1 MQTHD
6 NERSAR
12 DDVGMTGAHRPVIR
26 TPDQRIR
33 VFVSSTLR
41 ELADERRA
49 ARAAIERMRLAP
61 VMFELGARPHPPRDL
76 YRSYLQQSDI
86 FVGIYWESYGWVA
99 PDEQISGLQD
109 EYDLAPATMPK
120 LIYIKASDN
129 RDDRLK
135 ALISRIQTDDHAA
148 YLPFHTAEE
157 LEERIADDLATL
169 LAERFDAAAEEEE
182 DAEIIAAGPGHVPA
196 PYTTTIGREEDVRAV
211 RDLLAVGAERVLSLI
226 GPGGI
231 GKSRLAIEVARTSAD
246 IFPDGIYFV
255 LLEGVFERGLLL
267 PTIAYSLG
275 VRDSGAADLED
286 RIAQALA
293 GKRVL
298 IVLDN
303 FEQIVD
309 AATDLVRLYSAL
321 PLTTFLVTSRV
332 VLRIR
337 GERVYEVEPLS
348 APAGFEPATMNRA
361 QHSSAV
367 ALFVDRARAVK
378 PGFELTEANV
388 GDVVSICRR
397 LDGLPLAI
405 ELAAAKVRALQPSAI
420 DARLGQSLPLLSAPS
435 RDLPERHRTMRAA
448 IDWSIS
454 LLLDVERDMLEDLG
468 VFATRFTLEAVEAM
482 SVGRSWEGQVL
493 DALGGLVDA
502 SLVKQVDVGGRSTF
516 SLLAIVREYALGRL
530 KERGGADAMRR
541 AHADYYAELVRTA
554 GPNLRGAR
562 QTETVRLLGLEL
574 SNLRAAVRHL
584 VYTDRLDDAG
594 DFAWNLFVYWWIS
607 GFFSE
612 VRLWMLELVGK
623 SRPISTRTKAIAA
636 FFTVWGEMWR
646 RPSEQVIAGLGE
658 ASRLFAESGDDQA
671 SAMALA
677 ARGSTRM
684 RFPDLDMHAAQ
695 KDLKKAREEL
705 HRLGDWWTESLTD
718 VGLGLLALARGA
730 FGDGRHHF
738 ERALAVAVEHQ
749 DAFMRV
755 VAGNNVARMDLLAGE
770 TAAAER
776 GYRTALELA
785 ATLHYDEGAQ
795 YALEGMSAI
804 AAIQGDAWRAG
815 ALAAVTE
822 SIRQRVGVFDV
833 EGFAANAQPLAAARE
848 SDPEAV
854 AAGERAGADMSIA
867 EAFAVALPD
876 ADESLREALTPW

>member
-1 MQTHD
+1 
-6 NERSAR
+6 
-12 DDVGMTGAHRPVIR
+12 MTGVHRPVIR

-41 ELADERRA
+41 ELADERAA

-61 VMFELGARPHPPRDL
+61 VMFELGARPHPPREL
-76 YRSYLQQSDI
+76 YRSYLEQSDV

-99 PDEQISGLQD
+99 PDEQISGLED

-120 LIYIKASDN
+120 LIYIKASQD
-129 RDDRLK
+129 REPRLK
-135 ALISRIQTDDHAA
+135 DLIARIQRDDHAA

-157 LEERIADDLATL
+157 LEDRIADDLATL
-169 LAERFDAAAEEEE
+169 LAERFDSARAQDEEEVSH
-182 DAEIIAAGPGHVPA
+182 ASSAAPGHVPA
-196 PYTTTIGREEDVRAV
+196 PYTTTIGREEDVRNV
-211 RDLLAVGAERVLSLI
+211 HDLLAAGTDRVVSLI

-231 GKSRLAIEVARTSAD
+231 GKSRLAIEVARASASE
-246 IFPDGIYFV
+246 FPDGVYFV
-255 LLEGVFERGLLL
+255 LLEGVLERGLLL

-275 VRDSGAADLED
+275 VRDIGDADLED
-286 RIAQALA
+286 RIARALE

-309 AATDLVRLYSAL
+309 SASDLVRLYSAA
-321 PLTTFLVTSRV
+321 PLATFLVTSRV

-337 GERVYEVEPLS
+337 GERVYEVEPLTS
-348 APAGFEPATMNRA
+348 PAGGEPATIPRA
-361 QHSSAV
+361 LRSSAV
-367 ALFVDRARAVK
+367 ALFVDRARAVR
-378 PGFELTEANV
+378 PDFELTESNV
-388 GDVVSICRR
+388 ADVVSICRR
-397 LDGLPLAI
+397 LEGLPLAI

-420 DARLGQSLPLLSAPS
+420 DARLGQSLPLLTAPS

-448 IDWSIS
+448 IDWSMS
-454 LLLDVERDMLEDLG
+454 LLPDVERDLLEDLG
-468 VFATRFTLEAVEAM
+468 VFATRFSLDAVESV

-493 DALGGLVDA
+493 EALGGLVDA
-502 SLVKQVDVGGRSTF
+502 SLIKQIDVGGRSVF

-530 KERGGADAMRR
+530 KARGEADAMRR
-541 AHADYYAELVRTA
+541 AHADYYSGLVKRA
-554 GPNLRGAR
+554 APDLRGAH
-562 QTETVRLLGLEL
+562 QPDTVHLLGLEL

-612 VRLWMLELVGK
+612 VRLWMLELLGK
-623 SRPISTRTKAIAA
+623 QHPITTRTQAIAV

-646 RPSEQVIAGLGE
+646 RPSQQVIEDLGE
-658 ASRLFAESGDDQA
+658 ASRLFAEAGDEEA
-671 SAMALA
+671 AAMALA

-684 RFPDLDMHAAQ
+684 RFPDLDMAAALADLEHAR
-695 KDLKKAREEL
+695 DEL
-705 HRLGDWWTESLTD
+705 HRLGDWWTEALAE

-730 FGDGRHHF
+730 FPDAIGHF
-738 ERALAVAVEHQ
+738 DAGSSIGVERQ

-755 VAGNNVARMDLLAGE
+755 VSGNNVARMRLIGGDPE
-770 TAAAER
+770 AAAVE
-776 GYRTALELA
+776 YRRALELSA
-785 ATLHYDEGAQ
+785 LLHYDEGAQ

-804 AAIQGDAWRAG
+804 AAIAGDAWRAG
-815 ALAAVTE
+815 ALAAATE

-833 EGFAANAQPLAAARE
+833 EGFAANAEPLAAVRAV
-848 SDPEAV
+848 DPAAV
-854 AAGERAGADMSIA
+854 AAGERAGRDMTLA

-876 ADESLREALTPW
+876 ADSSFQRALAPW